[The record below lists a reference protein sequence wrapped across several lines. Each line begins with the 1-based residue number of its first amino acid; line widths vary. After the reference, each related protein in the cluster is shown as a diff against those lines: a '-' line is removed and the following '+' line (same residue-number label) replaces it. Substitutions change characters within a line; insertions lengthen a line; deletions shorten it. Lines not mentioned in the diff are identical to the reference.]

1 MRTLGRRRFAAA
13 LALALALPACAGGT
27 TPAARPSGLLARPAR
42 DEWPAAFWEAPPGAQ
57 EAYRYAVDHRGELRY
72 IPCYCGCGDID
83 HVSNWDC
90 FVDELRP
97 DGSVLLSDHG
107 FG

>member
-1 MRTLGRRRFAAA
+1 VRTLGRRRFVAA
-13 LALALALPACAGGT
+13 LAAAVALPACAGT
-27 TPAARPSGLLARPAR
+27 PPPAARPPGLVARPDR
-42 DEWPAAFWEAPPGAQ
+42 DEWPGAFWKAPAKAQ
-57 EAYRYAVDHRGELRY
+57 AAYRYAIGHRAELQY

-90 FVDELRP
+90 FVDGLRS
-97 DGSVLLSDHG
+97 DGTVLLSDHG

>member
-1 MRTLGRRRFAAA
+1 MRSLGRRRFVAA
-13 LALALALPACAGGT
+13 LAAAIALPACAGGAAPT
-27 TPAARPSGLLARPAR
+27 APRPGLVARPSR
-42 DEWPAAFWEAPPGAQ
+42 DEWPAAFWRAPSKAQ
-57 EAYRYAVDHRGELRY
+57 TAYRYAVDHRAELQY

-90 FVDELRP
+90 FVDELRA
-97 DGSVLLSDHG
+97 DGTVLLSDHG